1 MSLISLHTIFFLH
14 LAATLFMMGVI
25 WFVQLVHYP
34 LLREIDGYRESAY
47 EFTHLRRATWVFAP
61 PMVLETAT
69 AVWLFWKEPDFM
81 RIELHWLGLALLAVI
96 WLVTLFQATKH
107 QILASAFDEDTHR
120 KLVRSNLLR
129 SVAWSLRAGLVLYIL
144 AGLCL

>member
-1 MSLISLHTIFFLH
+1 
-14 LAATLFMMGVI
+14 
-25 WFVQLVHYP
+25 
-34 LLREIDGYRESAY
+34 
-47 EFTHLRRATWVFAP
+47 
-61 PMVLETAT
+61 
-69 AVWLFWKEPDFM
+69 M